1 MPNTLQERYSNMVMA
16 KLRDAIVIK
25 DSFVCNNDYEGEP
38 TAGAVKIPVRDTEVV
53 VSDYDRANGITG
65 TNSVTGYET
74 IVVDKDK
81 AINEIVDGYE
91 SSAIPDGILAE
102 RLDSAGYS
110 LAHQL
115 DIDASS
121 ELVKGSTFMP
131 GMTQNL
137 AVENIYD
144 ALIKARTTLTKNGV
158 PNDDRRFLLVTPEAE
173 AMILKSD
180 DFISASELGDSVK
193 VTGSIGKIL
202 GFNVFS
208 GWMPKEDGVLF
219 VVGHPKFFTRVRE
232 FSVPVHTQDLSG
244 SGKYIGAS
252 AVQGR
257 LVYAHKVLR
266 SKAFLKFGSSI
277 NSGESYVTVTKISN
291 GVTLV
296 KVNKD
301 VKVFFKQSSSSIT
314 ATKIF
319 GEAMSSTE
327 GYTEVTDMTNVL
339 TSAGKYVEI
348 IVLSGTNVVTDTV
361 ITI

>member
-25 DSFVCNNDYEGEP
+25 DSFVCNNDYEGQP
-38 TAGAVKIPVRDTEVV
+38 AAGAVKIPVRDTEVV

-110 LAHQL
+110 LARQL
-115 DIDASS
+115 DIDAS
-121 ELVKGSTFMP
+121 ETIIAGSTYMQ
-131 GMTQNL
+131 GMTENL
-137 AVENIYD
+137 SVENIYD
-144 ALIKARTTLTKNGV
+144 ALIKARTTLTRNGV
-158 PNDDRRFLLVTPEAE
+158 PNDDRRFLLVSPEAE
-173 AMILKSD
+173 AMILKSK

-193 VTGSIGKIL
+193 VTGSIGKIF

-208 GWMPKEDGVLF
+208 GWMPPEDGVLF

-266 SKAFLKFGSSI
+266 SKAFLKCGSSVNDGSHSVAQI
-277 NSGESYVTVTKISN
+277 PESD
-291 GVTLV
+291 GVTLL
-296 KVNKD
+296 KINKD
-301 VKVFFKQSSSSIT
+301 VKVVYRQSSSAIT

-319 GEAMSSTE
+319 GEVMSSTA
-327 GYTEVTDMTNVL
+327 GYTEVTNSTKVL

-348 IVLSGTNVVTDTV
+348 IVLSGTNVVTDAL

>member
-1 MPNTLQERYSNMVMA
+1 MPNVLQDRYSKMVMA
-16 KLRDAIVIK
+16 KLRDSIVIK
-25 DSFVCNNDYEGEP
+25 DSFVCNKDYEGEP
-38 TAGAVKIPVRDTEVV
+38 AAGAVKIPVRDTEVI

-102 RLDSAGYS
+102 RLDSDGYS

-115 DIDASS
+115 DIDAS
-121 ELVKGSTFMP
+121 ETLIAGSTYMK

-144 ALIKARTTLTKNGV
+144 ALIKARTALTKNGV
-158 PNDDRRFLLVTPEAE
+158 PNDDRRFLLVSPEAE

-208 GWMPKEDGVLF
+208 GWMPPEDGVLF

-266 SKAFLKFGSSI
+266 SRAFLKFGSSVNDGSHSVTI
-277 NSGESYVTVTKISN
+277 NPNPN

-296 KVNKD
+296 KINKD
-301 VKVFFKQSSSSIT
+301 VKVFFRQSSSSIT
-314 ATKIF
+314 ALKIY
-319 GEAMSSTE
+319 GESMTDTA
-327 GYTEVTDMTNVL
+327 GFTEVTNNTSVL
-339 TSAGKYVEI
+339 KTAGKYVEI

>member
-1 MPNTLQERYSNMVMA
+1 MPNVLQDRYSKMVMA
-16 KLRDAIVIK
+16 KLRDSIVIK

-38 TAGAVKIPVRDTEVV
+38 AAGAVKIPVRDTEVV

-115 DIDASS
+115 DIDASTA
-121 ELVKGSTFMP
+121 LVAGSTYMS

-158 PNDDRRFLLVTPEAE
+158 PNDDRRFLLVSPEAE

-208 GWMPKEDGVLF
+208 GWMPTEDGVLF

-266 SKAFLKFGSSI
+266 SKAFLKFGSSVNDGSHSVTI
-277 NSGESYVTVTKISN
+277 NPNPN

-296 KVNKD
+296 KINKD

-319 GEAMSSTE
+319 GEVMSNTE
-327 GYTEVTDMTNVL
+327 GYTEVTNNTTVL